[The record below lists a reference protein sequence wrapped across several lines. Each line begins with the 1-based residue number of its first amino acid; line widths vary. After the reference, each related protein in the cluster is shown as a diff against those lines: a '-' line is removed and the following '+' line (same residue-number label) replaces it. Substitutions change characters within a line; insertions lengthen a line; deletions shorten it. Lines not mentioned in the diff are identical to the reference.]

1 MFSQGVIWGINPFDQ
16 WGVEFGKALARGII
30 RELDAPSPQAEQQD
44 PSTRYWID
52 AIARHS

>member
-1 MFSQGVIWGINPFDQ
+1 MGRGIRQ
-16 WGVEFGKALARGII
+16 ALARGII